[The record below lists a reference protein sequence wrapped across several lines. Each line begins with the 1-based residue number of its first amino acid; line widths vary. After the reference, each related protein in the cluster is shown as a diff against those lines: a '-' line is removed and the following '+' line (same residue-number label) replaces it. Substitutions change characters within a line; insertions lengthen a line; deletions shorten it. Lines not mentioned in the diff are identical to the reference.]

1 VPDVS
6 FLTPLAGFIAFAALI
21 PLAIFVGRE
30 RRAGEIRSAL
40 GLVGPSR
47 VSRASVAAPLALVPA
62 LLGLAAAQPV
72 LESSRTRQER
82 TDAEA
87 FFVLDISRSM
97 FASARPGGATRLER
111 ARQTVSSLQGDL
123 PEIPFGLASFNET
136 VLPYVLPTTDARVI
150 AATLSDSL
158 AIEGDAVPPLSEFVI
173 PELTTSLNALVAIP
187 RANFF
192 SPSAEKRLVV
202 VLTDGETTEATAD
215 FARAFQRT
223 PRIQTIF
230 VRFWDASERI
240 YATGVAEPGYTP
252 NLALTPRLE
261 RASSL
266 AGGRVFSE
274 DELAEVRAAAES
286 FLGSGPTRPRELGG
300 ERLALMP
307 YVTLMAFLPL
317 GFLLWR
323 RNL

>member
-1 VPDVS
+1 MPDVS
-6 FLTPLAGFIAFAALI
+6 FLTPLAGLIALAALV

-30 RRAGEIRSAL
+30 RRASQIRSTLNASR
-40 GLVGPSR
+40 PSHF
-47 VSRASVAAPLALVPA
+47 SRAPVVASIALVPA
-62 LLGLAAAQPV
+62 LLGFAAAQPV

-202 VLTDGETTEATAD
+202 VLTDGETTKATAD

-286 FLGSGPTRPRELGG
+286 FLGSGPTEPRELRG

-307 YVTLMAFLPL
+307 YVTLAAFLPL
-317 GFLLWR
+317 VFLLWR